1 MSNNTFQF
9 IGNLVNDAETKTTQS
24 NLQILNFRLAVSDGY
39 GEKKFTDYHTIK
51 AFGKTAEY
59 NTSLAKGD
67 RVMVSGRVKSNSYEK
82 DGKKIYSTDLV
93 ADRIYRIAKV
103 DSEYDPGV
111 ARMQSNIAAVNTAYN
126 SHPQFEEDLPF

>member
-9 IGNLVNDAETKTTQS
+9 IGNLVKDAEIKTTQS

-59 NTSLAKGD
+59 NNTLAQGD
-67 RVMVSGRVKSNSYEK
+67 RVMVAGRVKSNSYEK
-82 DGKKIYSTDLV
+82 DGKKVYSTDFV

-103 DSEYDPGV
+103 DSEIDPGV
-111 ARMQSNIAAVNTAYN
+111 ARMQSNISAVNNAYN
-126 SHPQFEEDLPF
+126 TTPQFDEDLPF